1 MIPIKWKIYKVLN
14 YTLLFIGSILFL
26 IICALLFGG
35 NVIETNPTPYFVA
48 LGFLIMVSQCIINLH
63 VYSKNF
69 PYNILLGSALTAHI
83 IAIVLNFIVFLGLLL
98 FTIVGFV
105 IEFVEDRNS
114 NDQTGKIIAALC
126 LFLWLIDTF
135 LLFCQLTIN
144 RYLKRNNMN
153 LFTTMIDS
161 IGDKTD
167 TTY

>member
-1 MIPIKWKIYKVLN
+1 
-14 YTLLFIGSILFL
+14 
-26 IICALLFGG
+26 
-35 NVIETNPTPYFVA
+35 
-48 LGFLIMVSQCIINLH
+48 

-69 PYNILLGSALTAHI
+69 PYKILSGSALTAHI

-98 FTIVGFV
+98 ITIVGFI
-105 IEFVEDRNS
+105 IEFVEDKNS
-114 NDQTGKIIAALC
+114 YDQTGKIIAALC

-144 RYLKRNNMN
+144 RYLKRNNMD